1 MPKERPRKRNP
12 RDPRFIPGIYNYCD
26 RWCERC
32 EFSHRCAQFAMRTHD
47 RPDDPRL
54 RANENRRFW
63 EALGNSKIVGATGLR
78 KRRKTG
84 KGTVPVTI
92 DAAAAQEKRLD
103 RRARALGQRESNAAL
118 TYAHMVDEWFNNE
131 LRLPLQHVR
140 DLERRVEKGMVSVAT
155 AKGELVRL
163 NDCVEVI
170 RWYQA
175 FIYVKVCRAFMSLV
189 EEEDDTA
196 LAAVKDSAGS
206 AKVAL
211 IAIDRSLAAWVS
223 LREMFPEETDSI
235 LEILIHLGRLRRSL
249 KKRFPRARSFKR
261 PGFDDKA

>member
-1 MPKERPRKRNP
+1 MRSHER
-12 RDPRFIPGIYNYCD
+12 
-26 RWCERC
+26 
-32 EFSHRCAQFAMRTHD
+32 H
-47 RPDDPRL
+47 DDPRV
-54 RANENRRFW
+54 RANENRKFW
-63 EALGNSKIVGATGLR
+63 EALGSSKIVGASGLR
-78 KRRKTG
+78 KKRKTT
-84 KGTVPVTI
+84 KGQTPVSI

-140 DLERRVEKGMVSVAT
+140 NLERRVEKGMVSVAA

-189 EEEDDTA
+189 EEEDDRA
-196 LAAVKDSAGS
+196 LAALRDSSGS

-211 IAIDRSLAAWVS
+211 IAIERSLAAWVA

-235 LEILIHLGRLRRSL
+235 LEILVHLDRLRRSL
-249 KKRFPRARSFKR
+249 RKRFPRAKSFKR
-261 PGFDDKA
+261 PGFDDKG

>member
-32 EFSHRCAQFAMRTHD
+32 EFSHRCAQFAMRSHE
-47 RPDDPRL
+47 RPDDPRM
-54 RANENRRFW
+54 RDNENRKFW
-63 EALGNSKIVGATGLR
+63 EALGSGAVGLGKKRKAT
-78 KRRKTG
+78 KADT
-84 KGTVPVTI
+84 PVSI

-140 DLERRVEKGMVSVAT
+140 NLERRVEKGIVSVPA

-175 FIYVKVCRAFMSLV
+175 FIYVKICRAFMSLV
-189 EEEDDTA
+189 EEDDEGTTGTA
-196 LAAVKDSAGS
+196 RDSSGS

-211 IAIDRSLAAWVS
+211 IAVERSLAAWVA

-235 LEILIHLGRLRRSL
+235 LEILVHLDRLRRSL
-249 KKRFPRARSFKR
+249 KKRFPRAKSFKR
-261 PGFDDKA
+261 PGFDDKD